1 MIYRA
6 STAAA
11 VLLTAVALLETASA
25 QKLEVKTESDP
36 KADFS
41 AVKTYAWRA
50 PVPIKRDVPPDAIS
64 NPTLS
69 DEALGPHIIAAVDR
83 QLQARGLRKV
93 EPDTAD
99 VHVVYLGAI
108 SNAVSSSY
116 LGEHY
121 GYITGWGSPVAAG
134 LAPTTSLTGYQKGT
148 ILVDLVQRSANR
160 AIWRGSVEAK
170 IAEGRRLEDRIKRID
185 EAVERIFQRFPIRP
199 RG

>member
-1 MIYRA
+1 VKQVLVSLLVAIA
-6 STAAA
+6 LVGVTA
-11 VLLTAVALLETASA
+11 A

-36 KADFS
+36 KADFT
-41 AVKTYAWRA
+41 VIQTYAWRPA
-50 PVPIKRDVPPDAIS
+50 PPIKRDTPPDAIS

-83 QLQARGLRKV
+83 QLQARGLRQSDP
-93 EPDTAD
+93 ETAD

-108 SNAVSSSY
+108 SSAVSSSY

-121 GYITGWGSPVAAG
+121 GYITGWGSPVPAG

-148 ILVDLVQRSANR
+148 IVVDVVQRAANR
-160 AIWRGSVEAK
+160 AIWRGSVETK

-185 EAVERIFQRFPIRP
+185 EAIERIFQRFPIRR

>member
-1 MIYRA
+1 MHRA
-6 STAAA
+6 TTVTAA
-11 VLLTAVALLETASA
+11 LLIAVAFLETSAA

-41 AVKTYAWRA
+41 VIQTYAWRPA
-50 PVPIKRDVPPDAIS
+50 LPIKRDTPPDAIS

-93 EPDTAD
+93 DTESAD

-148 ILVDLVQRSANR
+148 IVVDIVQPAAKR
-160 AIWRGSVEAK
+160 AIWRGSVETK

-185 EAVERIFQRFPIRP
+185 EAIERIFGRFPIRK

>member
-6 STAAA
+6 ATLTLT
-11 VLLTAVALLETASA
+11 LLTAGLLLETTAA
-25 QKLEVKTESDP
+25 QKLDVKTESDP
-36 KADFS
+36 KADFT
-41 AVKTYAWRA
+41 VIQTYAWRPA
-50 PVPIKRDVPPDAIS
+50 PPIKRDTPPDAIS

-83 QLQARGLRKV
+83 QLQARGLRKTDT
-93 EPDTAD
+93 ETAD
-99 VHVVYLGAI
+99 VHVVYLAAV
-108 SNAVSSSY
+108 SNAVASSY

-121 GYITGWGSPVAAG
+121 GYITGWGSPVAAN
-134 LAPTTSLTGYQKGT
+134 LAPTTALSGYQKGT
-148 ILVDLVQRSANR
+148 IVVDMVQRAANR

-185 EAVERIFQRFPIRP
+185 QAVEKIFQRFPVRR